1 MNYHPENDM
10 TEDEQAHWE
19 AKAEEAGKGSGAS
32 ACSRLPYP
40 LRSAEELAGC
50 LISHGLLDESAWHDP
65 EGWDGGIEKRFV
77 DDARRAGASRQN
89 AGRQQGRAGGDRH
102 ASMRSPNGRIGR
114 HRSSG

>member
-65 EGWDGGIEKRFV
+65 EGWDGGIEKDRVFKML
-77 DDARRAGASRQN
+77 DTIRAEFDSEN
-89 AGRQQGRAGGDRH
+89 Y
-102 ASMRSPNGRIGR
+102 
-114 HRSSG
+114 